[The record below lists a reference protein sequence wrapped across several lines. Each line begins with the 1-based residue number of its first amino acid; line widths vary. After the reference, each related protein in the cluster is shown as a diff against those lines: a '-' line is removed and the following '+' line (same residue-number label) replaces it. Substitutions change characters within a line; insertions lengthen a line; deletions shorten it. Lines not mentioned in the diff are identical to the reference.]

1 MKVVQETSRELKLKQ
16 VNWMP
21 WYGHLLLWPTAALCL
36 LMSITGQTATF
47 TCQRSTGQCELNNS
61 TINNP
66 EKRTIAIEKVK
77 NFDLVATDSTS
88 DSPDTQIKIIT
99 DDGEFN
105 VGLDGNY
112 ADRDEAAG
120 KLAWFFEDQTAKY
133 IKLHNSTNGFAQGA
147 GATGWGLLGLAFL
160 LRKKSTALFDRDT
173 DRCVIDSSRFFGL
186 IKGRRDVCE
195 FRDIIG
201 VNRSSSLK
209 TSADRILLERPNLG
223 GFFLTD
229 AAMKNP
235 AAEMNAVQTI
245 RKFLRI
251 KDPQQPVPEQT
262 TYTEEGVG
270 YEESYYSSE
279 STESYSSEPVDSTPK
294 DSSSDS
300 NPYS

>member
-21 WYGHLLLWPTAALCL
+21 WYGHLLLWPVTVFCL
-36 LMSITGQTATF
+36 LMAVGGETSTF

-61 TINNP
+61 TTKNP

-77 NFDLVATDSTS
+77 NFDLVATDNTS
-88 DSPDTQIKIIT
+88 DNPDTQIKIIT

-105 VGLDGNY
+105 VGLDGSY

-120 KLAWFFEDQTAKY
+120 KLAWFFEDQNAKY
-133 IKLHNSTNGFAQGA
+133 IKLHNSTNGLAQGA
-147 GATGWGLLGLAFL
+147 GLTGLGLLGLAFL
-160 LRKKSTALFDRDT
+160 LRKTSNAVFDRDT

-195 FRDIIG
+195 FRDIMG
-201 VNRSSSLK
+201 VDRSSSLK

-229 AAMKNP
+229 IAMKNP
-235 AAEMNAVQTI
+235 AVEINTVQTI

-262 TYTEEGVG
+262 TYTEEGGG
-270 YEESYYSSE
+270 YEESYYASE
-279 STESYSSEPVDSTPK
+279 SVETHTSDPVDSTPN